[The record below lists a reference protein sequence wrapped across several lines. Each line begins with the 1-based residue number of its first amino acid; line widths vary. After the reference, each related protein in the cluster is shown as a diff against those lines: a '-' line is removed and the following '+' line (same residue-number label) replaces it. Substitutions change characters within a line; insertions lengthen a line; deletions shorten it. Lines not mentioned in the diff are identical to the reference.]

1 MTDPK
6 THRSNVR
13 LEIAYRAIGT
23 HHGLSN
29 HGWRWWLL
37 LLLIGV
43 LSLGV
48 RFYYLTHAQVLQPV
62 NDQAH
67 TAGDGVEYYAY
78 ARNLSRHGVFSKAL
92 EGTLPLVGD
101 SYRDPGYPAFL
112 AGLMKLFPRWETWYP
127 VVLLSQGLLS
137 ALGVVLALC
146 LSRRWMSMPWLAAG
160 GLLMAIWPHSVS
172 MPGYILSET
181 LFGFLCM
188 LSLFLLDQ
196 SLDRRSVAWAAAS
209 GIGFALG
216 ALTNAVLLPFAPM
229 LALYFAY
236 RRKISRGMFI
246 GLLSGALILP
256 AAWAVRDAQ
265 LAPLKGNSSTGRA
278 LDNLVVGSWPDFYQT
293 YAGAMKK
300 NPGALRA
307 MDRVSRG
314 IALSHSN
321 LPAELDDIAQRVCE
335 QPLDYLRWYL
345 SKPALLWS
353 WDIRIGQGDIYVYPT
368 RHSPFKDNAAFRTV
382 IAFCHAF
389 NPLLFV
395 LMIAGGCF
403 ALWPR
408 RQVPLSLVACTLLL
422 VFVTTVFSVLQAEPR
437 YAIPYRPLEI
447 LLAVFAVHQVGR
459 WMASMRSR

>member
-1 MTDPK
+1 
-6 THRSNVR
+6 
-13 LEIAYRAIGT
+13 
-23 HHGLSN
+23 
-29 HGWRWWLL
+29 
-37 LLLIGV
+37 
-43 LSLGV
+43 
-48 RFYYLTHAQVLQPV
+48 
-62 NDQAH
+62 
-67 TAGDGVEYYAY
+67 
-78 ARNLSRHGVFSKAL
+78 
-92 EGTLPLVGD
+92 
-101 SYRDPGYPAFL
+101 
-112 AGLMKLFPRWETWYP
+112 
-127 VVLLSQGLLS
+127 
-137 ALGVVLALC
+137 
-146 LSRRWMSMPWLAAG
+146 
-160 GLLMAIWPHSVS
+160 
-172 MPGYILSET
+172 
-181 LFGFLCM
+181 
-188 LSLFLLDQ
+188 
-196 SLDRRSVAWAAAS
+196 
-209 GIGFALG
+209 
-216 ALTNAVLLPFAPM
+216 LLPFAPM